1 MVPVTTSTMPDS
13 SSDVALEAAL
23 QAAAPLVE
31 FLLNEGVNYTRFTS
45 ALKTVFVGRAEQVLA
60 AHGAKV
66 NDSSISTLSGVHR
79 KDVRAWREAGEV
91 PVRSKSLGSAMQ
103 VFTRWASDPA
113 YCDARGK
120 PRILPRTG
128 LGGSFEELAK
138 VVSKDVHPRAL
149 LQELVRLGVVEQVKS
164 EGEVEQLALRA
175 DAFVPAA
182 GRTEMLQLFSD
193 NVGDHIATA
202 VHNLAGG
209 DPMLEQAVYAEGLRP
224 ASVES
229 LRTLARDIWLK
240 AFRTFAREATKL
252 YRRDKGRPDADRRIR
267 FGMYCYRGPASKS

>member
-1 MVPVTTSTMPDS
+1 MPNS
-13 SSDVALEAAL
+13 SSDVALDAAL

-31 FLLNEGVNYTRFTS
+31 FLLNEGVNYARFAS
-45 ALKTVFVGRAEQVLA
+45 ALKTVFLDRAENVLA
-60 AHGAKV
+60 AHDAKV

-79 KDVRAWREAGEV
+79 KDVRAWRAAGRA
-91 PVRSKSLGSAMQ
+91 PLRSKSLGPAMQ

-113 YCDARGK
+113 YCDSRGK
-120 PRILPRTG
+120 PRVLPRTG
-128 LGGSFEELAK
+128 TGGSFEELAK
-138 VVSKDVHPRAL
+138 IVSKDVHPRAL
-149 LQELVRLGVVEQVKS
+149 LQELIRLDVVRPDKT
-164 EGEVEQLALRA
+164 EGGVEQLALRA
-175 DAFVPAA
+175 DAFVPTA
-182 GRTEMLQLFSD
+182 GRAEMLQLFSD

-252 YRRDKGRPDADRRIR
+252 YRRDKGRQDADQRVR
-267 FGMYCYRGPASKS
+267 FGMYCYRGPATKD

>member
-1 MVPVTTSTMPDS
+1 MPNS
-13 SSDVALEAAL
+13 SSDVALDAAL

-31 FLLNEGVNYTRFTS
+31 FLLNEGVNYARFAS
-45 ALKTVFVGRAEQVLA
+45 ALKTVFLDRAENVLA
-60 AHGAKV
+60 AHDAKV

-79 KDVRAWREAGEV
+79 KDVRAWRAAGRA
-91 PVRSKSLGSAMQ
+91 PLRSKSLGPAMQ

-113 YCDARGK
+113 YCDSRGK
-120 PRILPRTG
+120 PRVLPRTG
-128 LGGSFEELAK
+128 AGGSFEELAK
-138 VVSKDVHPRAL
+138 IVSKDVHPRAL
-149 LQELVRLGVVEQVKS
+149 LQELIRLDVVRPDKT
-164 EGEVEQLALRA
+164 EGGVEQLALRA
-175 DAFVPAA
+175 DAFVPTA
-182 GRTEMLQLFSD
+182 GRAEMLQLFSD

-252 YRRDKGRPDADRRIR
+252 YRRDKGRQDADQRVR
-267 FGMYCYRGPASKS
+267 FGMYCYRGPATKD